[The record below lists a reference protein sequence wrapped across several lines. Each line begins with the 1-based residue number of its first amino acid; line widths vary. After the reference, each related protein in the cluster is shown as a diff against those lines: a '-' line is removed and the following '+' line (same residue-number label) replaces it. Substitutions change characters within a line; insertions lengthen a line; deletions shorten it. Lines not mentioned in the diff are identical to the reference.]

1 MDIAINLIGGLGL
14 FLFGMS
20 YMGEGLQKA
29 AGSKMKDI
37 LAALTSNKLM
47 GVLVGALVTGV
58 IQSSSATTVMVVG
71 FVNAGLMNLNQAVGI
86 IMGANIGT
94 TVTAFLVSLNIT
106 KVATLMVGVGM
117 VMYLAAKRKKVKS
130 IAEVI
135 IGFGILFIGM
145 NFMGKAMDPLKSNPE
160 FAGLITKF
168 DNPYLGI
175 LAGFVM
181 TAILQSSSATTG
193 LLIAVSATGVITF
206 NQAYPIIFGQNIG
219 TCVTAMLSG
228 IGANKTAKRA
238 AVIHLL
244 FNMTGTLL
252 FMLVLRAPVQWII
265 YEIVPTYVPRQIA
278 AGHIFFNIIN
288 VVILFPFSNLLVKAS
303 EYIVRDDGSE
313 NAHITKYIDER
324 ILVTPSIALTQTT
337 KEILHLGNMVYE
349 QFDTAVKAFFEN
361 KEELSYKVFHA
372 EKKVNELSKL
382 ILEYLVKL
390 DKESLTNYEKDK
402 LVVLMNVLNDIERVG
417 DHADNV
423 GELALYKIENKVS
436 FSDTANH
443 EIEKMFY
450 DTMSV
455 YKLSLNAIKTIEW
468 KDCERVI
475 EDDKK
480 IDVMYKNLRKNHIDR
495 LNNYICEPIAGI
507 IFLDLIGN
515 LERIG
520 DHSSNIA
527 ELIIEALAQQNK
539 K

>member
-361 KEELSYKVFHA
+361 KEELSYKVFDA

-495 LNNYICEPIAGI
+495 LNNYICEPSAGI